1 MTIGSVLARIGE
13 IQSRFGFSTGV
24 GSPHVDAAS
33 FSGLGVDEIV
43 DIVTAET
50 AKVAGEDVAGVVGAS
65 LLDAL
70 AVQRRDAGVVGGLA
84 GTAAQAL
91 GTRSFDGPAIYPV
104 EGYSVGSPYGPRT
117 DPIDGTPKIHKGVD
131 IGAPQGT
138 PINAAASGTVT
149 WAGPRGTYGNLVVI
163 RHDDQTE
170 TRYAHQSNVL
180 VQQGDVVSTGQVIGE
195 VGSTGR
201 STGPHV
207 HFEARVDGEAV
218 DPIKWIQQQ
227 R

>member
-13 IQSRFGFSTGV
+13 IQSRFGFSTSV

-33 FSGLGVDEIV
+33 FSGLGVEEIV
-43 DIVTAET
+43 DIVTGET
-50 AKVAGEDVAGVVGAS
+50 AKIAGQDVAGAVGAS

-70 AVQRRDAGVVGGLA
+70 SVQRSDAGVTGLGSTGAIPVGPRTLD
-84 GTAAQAL
+84 
-91 GTRSFDGPAIYPV
+91 RPAVYPV
-104 EGYSVGSPYGPRT
+104 DGYSVGSPFGPRT

-131 IGAPQGT
+131 IGAPTGT
-138 PINAAASGTVT
+138 PINAAAAGTVV

-163 RHDDQTE
+163 RHDDRTE
-170 TRYAHQSNVL
+170 TRYAHQSTLL
-180 VQQGDVVSTGQVIGE
+180 VQQGDVVSAGQTIGE

-218 DPIKWIQQQ
+218 DPIEWIQQT

>member
-13 IQSRFGFSTGV
+13 IQSRFGFSAGV

-33 FSGLGVDEIV
+33 FSGLGVEEIV
-43 DIVTAET
+43 DIVTGET
-50 AKVAGEDVAGVVGAS
+50 AKIAGQDVAGAVGAS

-70 AVQRRDAGVVGGLA
+70 AVQRSDAGVAGLA
-84 GTAAQAL
+84 AIGADPGGSPT
-91 GTRSFDGPAIYPV
+91 FVGPAIYPV
-104 EGYSVGSPYGPRT
+104 AGYEVGSPYGPRT

-131 IGAPQGT
+131 IGAPTGT
-138 PINAAASGTVT
+138 PISAAASGTVT
-149 WAGPRGTYGNLVVI
+149 WAGPQGTYGNLVII

-170 TRYAHQSNVL
+170 TRYAHQSKVL
-180 VQQGDVVSTGQVIGE
+180 VQQGDVVSVGQTIGE

-218 DPIKWIQQQ
+218 DPIEWIRQQG
-227 R
+227 